1 MKCWHFFLVYGYK
14 GEFKKVT
21 NEITTAI
28 KQKKTDHP
36 KYVNIQGYIF
46 KFNKLREGFIYFY
59 M

>member
-28 KQKKTDHP
+28 KQKKNGPPEICEYTGLHF
-36 KYVNIQGYIF
+36 YIQ
-46 KFNKLREGFIYFY
+46 
-59 M
+59 